1 VISRRYFW
9 HNFYYMRTRICGLLL
24 LALCPI
30 GLVAESGRGSATV
43 SFVLDFPGANPGHYE
58 ITVGEDGR
66 GSCSSNGQ
74 LNKDSEPADPTPLQF
89 TLSDKVRKQI
99 FDLAQRADHF
109 KGKVD
114 SGNKKIA
121 NTGVKVLTYK
131 TENESSHATYNYS
144 PVAPVQQLTTIFQDL
159 STTLE
164 FGRRLNYFRKY
175 QKLALDEDLKRMEEM
190 QKEDNLG
197 DIQAIAP
204 ILNEIAN
211 DPSVINVSRSR
222 ALRLLAGK

>member
-1 VISRRYFW
+1 
-9 HNFYYMRTRICGLLL
+9 MRITTCGLLL
-24 LALCPI
+24 FALSSAA
-30 GLVAESGRGSATV
+30 VRAESGHGSATV
-43 SFVLDFPGANPGHYE
+43 TFSLDFPGANPGHYE
-58 ITVGEDGR
+58 ITVGDDGK
-66 GSCSSNGQ
+66 GSYSSNGQ
-74 LNKDSEPADPTPLQF
+74 LNKDSEPADPVPLPF
-89 TLSDKVRKQI
+89 TLSDKVREQI
-99 FDLAQRADHF
+99 FDLAQRAHYF

-131 TENESSHATYNYS
+131 AENQNSQATYNYS
-144 PVAPVQQLTTIFQDL
+144 PVTPVQQLTAIFQGL

-164 FGRRLNYFRKY
+164 FGRRLSYFRKY

-190 QKEDNLG
+190 QKEDDLG

-204 ILNEIAN
+204 ILNGIA
-211 DPSVINVSRSR
+211 DDASVMNVSRAR